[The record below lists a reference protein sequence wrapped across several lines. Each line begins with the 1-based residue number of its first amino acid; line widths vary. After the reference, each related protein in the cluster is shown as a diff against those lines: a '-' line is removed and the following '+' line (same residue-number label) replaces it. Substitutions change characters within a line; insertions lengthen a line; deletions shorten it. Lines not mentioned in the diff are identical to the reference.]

1 MKISEIKYEITTDH
15 DHDKCITTQEF
26 NKLTSKNFT
35 ARLKPTNLASK
46 NNIANLVKKTYYDNK
61 LKKCDI
67 K

>member
-26 NKLTSKNFT
+26 NKLKSENFT

-46 NNIANLVKKTYYDNK
+46 NNIANLVKK
-61 LKKCDI
+61 DI
-67 K
+67 L